1 MMNAG
6 FSPEFIQV
14 IFRFGECVT
23 YGITPI
29 MAYYVIYL
37 AYLEKYQQGDEPITL
52 FRSLKYQRRYSY
64 MVGILL
70 LVILILWYI
79 VGLPLGSG
87 APTI

>member
-1 MMNAG
+1 MNEG
-6 FSPEFIQV
+6 LTPELATLV
-14 IFRFGECVT
+14 FRAGECVT

-52 FRSLKYQRRYSY
+52 FRSLKYQRKYSY